1 MDSGIAILIALPLI
15 IIGFRVGYKK
25 GHKEADKFRLPKDIS
40 DMDTPIFNQMA
51 EDFPMTHLLL
61 KGKDLFNK
69 NPELFDRLVKNAES

>member
-1 MDSGIAILIALPLI
+1 MNSGIVILLALPLI
-15 IIGFRVGYKK
+15 VISFRVGYNK
-25 GHKEADKFRLPKDIS
+25 GYKEADKFGLPEDVN

-61 KGKDLFNK
+61 KGKDLFNT